1 MILQL
6 ALLIG
11 EVLGIEM
18 QSETNEDLIE
28 ETNLHPTRN
37 SNEYASSLVHLG

>member
-11 EVLGIEM
+11 ELLGIEM

-28 ETNLHPTRN
+28 ETNLH
-37 SNEYASSLVHLG
+37 SD